1 MKKSSKTVEYC
12 KAITFHRCNCSVSID
27 IKCNLHE
34 NITKKCTF
42 AIQLIGYGFLWAG
55 KFVYEFKV
63 SDNQFRLHSWLVGR
77 VRLVFAL
84 NDQQLIPKIHMYQ
97 WYKSP
102 YYVHCT
108 LLILLYKCQQMR
120 LCLVRVKNAG
130 KYGFLAMGNMNCFGF
145 VRIFFYSR
153 E

>member
-27 IKCNLHE
+27 IKCNLDE

-63 SDNQFRLHSWLVGR
+63 SDNQFRLHSWLIGR

-108 LLILLYKCQQMR
+108 LLILLYKCQQIFV
-120 LCLVRVKNAG
+120 LCVLKM
-130 KYGFLAMGNMNCFGF
+130 LANTD
-145 VRIFFYSR
+145 S
-153 E
+153 